1 VSAAEDP
8 LLSDPGSDPGGDPAE
23 EPGGDPA
30 EERVR
35 LFVALELPDNVR
47 AALAGWRARALR
59 GVDGVRAIAP
69 EALHATLCFLGWQ
82 PATQIGA
89 IGDACGVLAA
99 QPAPE
104 LRLGEAIWLPR
115 RRPRVLAVEL
125 VDVAAALARA
135 QAALSEVLEAGGWYE
150 HEGRPYLGHVTVA
163 RMSQGTRMPRRSLPA
178 PPGIDFRASRVTLY
192 RSRLSRSGAR
202 YEALATVELAG

>member
-8 LLSDPGSDPGGDPAE
+8 LLGDR
-23 EPGGDPA
+23 GGDPA
-30 EERVR
+30 EERAR
-35 LFVALELPDNVR
+35 LFVALELPDDVR
-47 AALAGWRARALR
+47 AALAGWRARALP
-59 GVDGVRAIAP
+59 GAEGVRAIAP
-69 EALHATLCFLGWQ
+69 EALHATLCFLGWRST
-82 PATQIGA
+82 AQIGA

-104 LRLGEAIWLPR
+104 LRLGNAIWLPR

-125 VDVAAALARA
+125 VDHAAALARA
-135 QAALSEVLEAGGWYE
+135 QAVLSEVLEVGGWYDP
-150 HEGRPYLGHVTVA
+150 EGRPYLGHVTVA
-163 RMSQGTRMPRRSLPA
+163 RVSPGTRIPRRSPSA

>member
-8 LLSDPGSDPGGDPAE
+8 LPSD
-23 EPGGDPA
+23 PGGDPA

-35 LFVALELPDNVR
+35 LFVALELPGDVR
-47 AALAGWRARALR
+47 EALAGWRDRVMR
-59 GVDGVRAIAP
+59 GADGLRAIAP
-69 EALHATLCFLGWQ
+69 EALHATLCFLGWRST
-82 PATQIGA
+82 AQIGA

-125 VDVAAALARA
+125 GDIGTALARA
-135 QAALSEVLEAGGWYE
+135 QAVLSEVLEVGGWYE
-150 HEGRPYLGHVTVA
+150 PDGRPYLGHVTVA
-163 RMSQGTRMPRRSLPA
+163 RVSQGTRLPRRSLPA
-178 PPGIDFRASRVTLY
+178 LPEVDFRASRVTLY

-202 YEALATVELAG
+202 YEALATVALAG